1 MKATLGGIFSATL
14 DFLKANWLIM
24 LGMVVAVFVVLG
36 ALGFLMV
43 GSLFSQTM
51 TGAPPDPAMIFGM
64 MGRFFLFYLIAM
76 VVLYGMSLSVWRH
89 GMTNGQ
95 DSVAQNLGWAI
106 GGGAMLSLLYIGLVI
121 VLYIILAIV
130 ALVFIAVAGVSFAA
144 MGTGSTSLEGMG
156 AGAILMI
163 VLLYIAFLV
172 GMLWIAARLCLI
184 GPVMA
189 AERTINPI
197 TGLTKSWSLTGP
209 SQWTIV
215 GFFALAAIAGTV
227 AFLVLGAVL
236 AVIRVQFL
244 LLLLYVPLFLFWW
257 SLPPGIYRQVSTQ
270 DRSAVFQ

>member
-1 MKATLGGIFSATL
+1 MKATIGGIFSGTL
-14 DFLKANWLIM
+14 DFLKANWLVM

-36 ALGFLMV
+36 AFGFLMV
-43 GSLFSQTM
+43 GSLFSQAM
-51 TGAPPDPAMIFGM
+51 MGAPADPTIVFSM

-76 VVLYGMSLSVWRH
+76 VVLYGASLSVWRH

-95 DSVAQNLGWAI
+95 DSVVQNLGWAI
-106 GGGAMLSLLYIGLVI
+106 GAGAMMGLLYIGLVI
-121 VLYIILAIV
+121 ILYIILAIV
-130 ALVFIAVAGVSFAA
+130 ALVLIAVAGVSFAA
-144 MGTGSTSLEGMG
+144 IGPGGTSAAGLG
-156 AGAILMI
+156 AGAVVLI

-172 GMLWIAARLCLI
+172 GMLWITSRLSLI

-215 GFFALAAIAGTV
+215 GFFLLTAIAVVVALLVVGAILAAV
-227 AFLVLGAVL
+227 N
-236 AVIRVQFL
+236 VQFL
-244 LLLLYVPLFLFWW
+244 VLLLYVPLFLFWW
-257 SLPPGIYRQVSTQ
+257 SLPPGIYSQVSKP